1 MPSTA
6 VSHVGA
12 LVALFGRLLASGLQR
27 SWCYKTGEL
36 EDRYAKTGR
45 HGRVTFRY
53 SSTEGVVRRPRRL
66 LPLKRRGAD
75 CEAGS
80 YTVCISQ
87 HFPNALAHHPC
98 IQHRRSGLTVQLWNR
113 EATVYVM
120 SE

>member
-1 MPSTA
+1 M
-6 VSHVGA
+6 
-12 LVALFGRLLASGLQR
+12 ALFGRLFASGLQR

-45 HGRVTFRY
+45 LGRVTFRY
-53 SSTEGVVRRPRRL
+53 SSTEGVVRRTRRL
-66 LPLKRRGAD
+66 IPLKRRGAD

-80 YTVCISQ
+80 YTVCESQ
-87 HFPNALAHHPC
+87 HFLIALAHHPC
-98 IQHRRSGLTVQLWNR
+98 IQHRRSVLTEQLRNR